1 MPGQPPAGTPGH
13 GPAVLALLTNA
24 FIWGVAW
31 WPLRWLQAQ
40 GVHPLWATAVVHGT
54 AALMLTLWAP
64 TAWRELLG
72 SRALRSMV
80 LIAGTATVS
89 FNVAMTLGD
98 VVRAILLFY
107 LMPLWAMLLARWLL
121 REPLT
126 ALGALRIALALTGA
140 AIVLWPASGGLPL
153 PRSVP
158 EALAV
163 LGGFAFA
170 LNNVMV
176 RREAQRSMKART
188 LAMFTGGAA
197 MSVLAATPLAL
208 LGAVPVWPA
217 PAGGWMLGALA
228 LTVVF
233 LYGNLALQYGASR
246 LPAGVTAVVMVSEVL
261 FAAVSAIALGA
272 GRADASVLVG
282 GSLIVVAAL
291 LAAWRSGPQSAQ
303 RPSRQARAGG

>member
-1 MPGQPPAGTPGH
+1 MRHQAI
-13 GPAVLALLTNA
+13 LALLANA

-40 GVHPLWATAVVHGT
+40 GLHPLWATALVHGS

-72 SRALRSMV
+72 SGALRKMV

-107 LMPLWAMLLARWLL
+107 LMPLWAVLLARWLL

-126 ALGALRIALALTGA
+126 PLALLRIALALVGA

-153 PRSVP
+153 PQSVP
-158 EALAV
+158 EALAL

-197 MSVLAATPLAL
+197 MSVIAATPLAMIDAIPTPPTAPGLWMAGTL
-208 LGAVPVWPA
+208 L
-217 PAGGWMLGALA
+217 LA
-228 LTVVF
+228 VVF

-261 FAAVSAIALGA
+261 FASISAMLLGA
-272 GRADASVLVG
+272 GHLDAQIALG
-282 GSLIVVAAL
+282 GSLIVAAAL
-291 LAAWRSGPQSAQ
+291 LAAR
-303 RPSRQARAGG
+303 RN

>member
-1 MPGQPPAGTPGH
+1 MRHQAI
-13 GPAVLALLTNA
+13 LALLTNA

-31 WPLRWLQAQ
+31 WPLRWLQAH
-40 GVHPLWATAVVHGT
+40 GLHPLWATALVHGS

-64 TAWRELLG
+64 MAWRELLG
-72 SRALRSMV
+72 SSALRKMV

-107 LMPLWAMLLARWLL
+107 LMPLWAVLLARWLL

-126 ALGALRIALALTGA
+126 RLALLRIALALAGA
-140 AIVLWPASGGLPL
+140 AIVLWPDSGGLPL
-153 PRSVP
+153 PQSVP
-158 EALAV
+158 EALAL

-197 MSVLAATPLAL
+197 MSVIAATPLAMID
-208 LGAVPVWPA
+208 AIPA
-217 PAGGWMLGALA
+217 PPTAPGLWMAGTLLLA
-228 LTVVF
+228 VVF

-261 FAAVSAIALGA
+261 FASVSAMLLGA
-272 GRADASVLVG
+272 GHLDAQIALG
-282 GSLIVVAAL
+282 GSLIVAAAL
-291 LAAWRSGPQSAQ
+291 LAAR
-303 RPSRQARAGG
+303 RN

>member
-1 MPGQPPAGTPGH
+1 MPGSTPAGTPGH
-13 GPAVLALLTNA
+13 GLAVLALLTNA

-31 WPLRWLQAQ
+31 WPLRWLQEH
-40 GVHPLWATAVVHGT
+40 GLHPLWATAVVHGS

-64 TAWRELLG
+64 RAWRELLG

-107 LMPLWAMLLARWLL
+107 LMPLWAVLLARWLL
-121 REPLT
+121 HEPLT
-126 ALGALRIALALTGA
+126 RLSLARIALALAGA

-163 LGGFAFA
+163 LGGLAFA

-176 RREAQRSMKART
+176 RREAQRSMQART
-188 LAMFTGGAA
+188 LAMFTGGAT
-197 MSVLAATPLAL
+197 MSVLAAVPLGV
-208 LGAVPVWPA
+208 LGLVPA
-217 PAGGWMLGALA
+217 PPSAPGAWLPGALVLA
-228 LTVVF
+228 VVF

-272 GRADASVLVG
+272 GKADARVLVG
-282 GSLIVVAAL
+282 GGLIIAAAL
-291 LAAWRSGPQSAQ
+291 LAARRSGPVASR
-303 RPSRQARAGG
+303 RPPPPAAG